1 MLIGGKLHKMIK
13 SGLWHKIE
21 YIRQLAITV
30 LNIGNKN
37 GYTEKNEYFSME
49 NVLQQLLIDHDH
61 VVAMNKKE
69 FKSEKKR
76 RKRE

>member
-1 MLIGGKLHKMIK
+1 
-13 SGLWHKIE
+13 
-21 YIRQLAITV
+21 V

-37 GYTEKNEYFSME
+37 GYTNKNDYFSME
-49 NVLQQLLIDHDH
+49 NLLQQLLIDNDH

-69 FKSEKKR
+69 FQSENKR

>member
-1 MLIGGKLHKMIK
+1 MIQIW
-13 SGLWHKIE
+13 SLAQIE
-21 YIRQLAITV
+21 YIGQLAITV

-37 GYTEKNEYFSME
+37 GYTNKNEYFSME
-49 NVLQQLLIDHDH
+49 NLLQQLLIDNDH

-69 FKSEKKR
+69 FQSENKR